1 MGAVRPVSPGIGK
14 FTPQPSGLRDTS
26 FPDMTTQMMIELIA
40 VLTAVRDDV
49 PQVMTIDHG
58 RLLPSGPLEST
69 HRSLQAGVR
78 AWVERQTG
86 HPIGHVE
93 QLYTF
98 ADHDRLLATGQ
109 GRLIAIS
116 YLALTRSHAG
126 ETGWRDWYDYFPWEN
141 TKTDA
146 GRDCLAIIERLLC
159 RWVADMDNAAARVR
173 QWQRCVTLFAIGDM
187 VAWNDELVLQRY
199 ELLYEAGLVAEAG
212 CPPEDAVPGQAMHHD
227 HRRILA
233 TGMARLRAKIRYR
246 PVVFELMPE
255 EFTLLQL
262 QRVMESLSGIQ
273 IHKQNFRRLI
283 MQQQLVEE
291 TGGIEENTGG
301 RPARLYRFCGE
312 VRQARQ
318 FVGTKIPL
326 FQP

>member
-1 MGAVRPVSPGIGK
+1 
-14 FTPQPSGLRDTS
+14 
-26 FPDMTTQMMIELIA
+26 MTTQMMIELIA
-40 VLTAVRDDV
+40 VLTAVRDEV
-49 PQVMTIDHG
+49 PQVMTIGHG
-58 RLLPSGPLEST
+58 RLLPSGPLENT

-98 ADHDRLLATGQ
+98 ADHDRILSSAQ
-109 GRLIAIS
+109 ERMIAIS

-126 ETGWRDWYDYFPWEN
+126 ETGWRDWYDYFPWEDG
-141 TKTDA
+141 KTEE
-146 GRDCLAIIERLLC
+146 GRASLAQIERRLC
-159 RWVADMDNAAARVR
+159 SWVATVGDAATRVR

-187 VAWNDELVLQRY
+187 GVWNDELVLQRY
-199 ELLYEAGLVAEAG
+199 ELLYEAGLVTEAG
-212 CPPEDAVPGQAMHHD
+212 CPPEHAVPGQAMDHD

-233 TGMARLRAKIRYR
+233 TAMARLRAKIRYR
-246 PVVFELMPE
+246 PVVFELMPAS
-255 EFTLLQL
+255 FTLLQL
-262 QRVMESLSGIQ
+262 QRVMESLSGMH

-291 TGGIEENTGG
+291 TGEIDEQTGG

-318 FVGTKIPL
+318 LAGTNIPL
-326 FQP
+326 AQP

>member
-1 MGAVRPVSPGIGK
+1 
-14 FTPQPSGLRDTS
+14 
-26 FPDMTTQMMIELIA
+26 MTTQILIELIA
-40 VLTAVRDDV
+40 VLTAVRDDT

-58 RLLPSGPLEST
+58 RSLPSGPLENA

-98 ADHDRLLATGQ
+98 ADH
-109 GRLIAIS
+109 GRMLTTEQVRTIAIS

-141 TKTDA
+141 AKSET
-146 GRDCLAIIERLLC
+146 GRTCRAHIERRLC
-159 RWVADMDNAAARVR
+159 QWVAGMDNPATRIA
-173 QWQRCVTLFAIGDM
+173 QWQRCVSLFAIGDM
-187 VAWNDELVLQRY
+187 AVWDDELVLQRY
-199 ELLYEAGLVAEAG
+199 ELLYEAGLVPESG
-212 CPPEDAVPGQAMHHD
+212 CAAADAVPGQPMHHD

-255 EFTLLQL
+255 EFTLLHL
-262 QRVMESLSGIQ
+262 QRVMESLSGIH

-283 MQQQLVEE
+283 TQQQLVEE
-291 TGGIEENTGG
+291 TGAMEENTGG
-301 RPARLYRFCGE
+301 RPARLFRFCGE

-318 FVGTKIPL
+318 FTGTKIPL
-326 FQP
+326 AVP

>member
-1 MGAVRPVSPGIGK
+1 
-14 FTPQPSGLRDTS
+14 
-26 FPDMTTQMMIELIA
+26 MTTQIMIELIA
-40 VLTAVRDDV
+40 VLTAARDDS

-58 RLLPSGPLEST
+58 RSLPSGPLEST

-98 ADHDRLLATGQ
+98 ADHDRTLAMAQ
-109 GRLIAIS
+109 GRMIAIS

-141 TKTDA
+141 YKA
-146 GRDCLAIIERLLC
+146 EEGRACRALIEQRL
-159 RWVADMDNAAARVR
+159 RQWVAGMENTTIRVR
-173 QWQRCVTLFAIGDM
+173 QWQRCTTLFAIGNLS
-187 VAWNDELVLQRY
+187 AWNDELVLQRY
-199 ELLYEAGLVAEAG
+199 ELLYEAGLVVEAG
-212 CPPEDAVPGQAMHHD
+212 CPPEHAVPGQAMYHD

-246 PVVFELMPE
+246 PVVFELMAE

-262 QRVMESLSGIQ
+262 QRMVESLSGVH

-283 MQQQLVEE
+283 MQQQLIEE
-291 TGGIEENTGG
+291 TGAMEERTGG
-301 RPARLYRFCGE
+301 RPARLFRFCGE

-318 FVGTKIPL
+318 ITGTKVPL
-326 FQP
+326 ALP